1 MTTWYDQDNFW
12 ETFRPTLFS
21 EQRWG
26 AAPTEVDHLLAL
38 LNLESDAPVL
48 DLCCGPG
55 RHSLELARRGF
66 HVTGVDRTASYL
78 EAARQQASAEGLE
91 VEFVQEDMRR
101 FVRPGAFDAAINLF
115 TSFGYFE
122 DPAQDLQ
129 VAKNLYTSLKPG
141 GKLVIEMMG
150 KEVLARIFQPRD
162 WFWLDEEEGVIML
175 EERKLSQ
182 GWGWIESTWT
192 LLRSSER
199 QTHTVSHRL
208 YAGTELAALLRQA
221 GFSSV
226 ELFGGLEGV
235 LYDQRA
241 RRLVALAEK

>member
-1 MTTWYDQDNFW
+1 MTTWYDQDDFW

-21 EQRWG
+21 EQRWD
-26 AAPTEVDHLLAL
+26 AAPTEVDHLLTL
-38 LNLESDAPVL
+38 LDLEPGAPVL

-66 HVTGVDRTASYL
+66 EVIGVDRTASYL
-78 EAARQQASAEGLE
+78 EAARQQANEEGRE

-129 VAKNLYTSLKPG
+129 VAEHLYTSLKPG
-141 GKLVIEMMG
+141 GKLVMEMMG
-150 KEVLARIFQPRD
+150 KEALARIFQERD
-162 WFWLDEEEGVIML
+162 WFWLDEEKGVIML

-192 LLRSSER
+192 LLRGSER
-199 QTHTVSHRL
+199 QTYTVSHRL

-235 LYDQRA
+235 PYDQRA
-241 RRLVALAEK
+241 RRLVAMAEK

>member
-1 MTTWYDQDNFW
+1 MTTWYDQDDFW

-21 EQRWG
+21 EQRWD

-38 LNLESDAPVL
+38 SDLEPGAPVL

-66 HVTGVDRTASYL
+66 RVTGVDRTVSYL
-78 EAARQQASAEGLE
+78 EAARQQANEEGLE

-129 VAKNLYTSLKPG
+129 VAEHLYTSLKPG
-141 GKLVIEMMG
+141 GKLVMEMMG
-150 KEVLARIFQPRD
+150 KEALARIFQERD

-192 LLRSSER
+192 LLRGSER
-199 QTHTVSHRL
+199 QTYTVSHRL

-235 LYDQRA
+235 PYDQHA
-241 RRLVALAEK
+241 RRLAVVAKK